1 MPGLELTVPPYFSE
15 TWLFKVMLFGAAGML
30 IAVWVKRRERRL
42 MRQKAALRAEVA
54 KRTAELAEANQDLAK
69 NIQILAA
76 ASVTDA
82 LTGLHNRRFMQE
94 HVLHLFA
101 ELIRARED
109 GSVDAILGFILVDID
124 FFKVVNDRFGHAVG
138 DDVLCAV
145 GRALREAA
153 RDSDYVLRWG
163 GEEFLLVVTNSMR
176 GELVNIAER
185 LRLNVAKV
193 RTGGVDPQAVTVSL
207 GYVAYPLAGIALER
221 HEWSTALAV
230 ADKALYGAKESGR
243 NCAATIVFDG
253 AERASW
259 GDDEIRAALEAS
271 PMAGATLVVAPRSLV

>member
-1 MPGLELTVPPYFSE
+1 M
-15 TWLFKVMLFGAAGML
+15 
-30 IAVWVKRRERRL
+30 
-42 MRQKAALRAEVA
+42 
-54 KRTAELAEANQDLAK
+54 
-69 NIQILAA
+69 
-76 ASVTDA
+76 TDA